1 MGTSR
6 EGKSSK
12 TSVCNIRGESYLPKI
27 KDGQLSLDISGAPQ
41 FVTLAGFEP
50 APNAGRHRAGD
61 EVIGPGIPPGI
72 ERGFLTFAASAM
84 SISRFVVVPA
94 STRVESNSDAPTFV
108 AQLQACRSVP
118 KGG

>member
-41 FVTLAGFEP
+41 FVTLVGMGLRP
-50 APNAGRHRAGD
+50 
-61 EVIGPGIPPGI
+61 
-72 ERGFLTFAASAM
+72 T
-84 SISRFVVVPA
+84 PA
-94 STRVESNSDAPTFV
+94 STATGKWN
-108 AQLQACRSVP
+108 
-118 KGG
+118 

>member
-12 TSVCNIRGESYLPKI
+12 MSVCNIRGESYLPKI

-50 APNAGRHRAGD
+50 APNAGRHRDGKM
-61 EVIGPGIPPGI
+61 ELI
-72 ERGFLTFAASAM
+72 
-84 SISRFVVVPA
+84 
-94 STRVESNSDAPTFV
+94 PTFLP
-108 AQLQACRSVP
+108 AFVP
-118 KGG
+118 GATWRR